1 MDFSHQQD
9 SLDAKR
15 QLKSGD
21 AAPIP
26 GPRQEQE
33 LLTAQPREGFPDYLP
48 GDFMGATM
56 NPEMADYYFFS
67 GQPSPPISYTGSFFI
82 KTEQCQDQESLFNL
96 MSGIL
101 GLSPFSAPEAHPRQ
115 TDAVYSVPEAIQ
127 NHLDLYSTCQPELN
141 ISVQP
146 SLAEQGYSTFSSP
159 NGLQQVQASPEVGS
173 SSQCLF
179 SEKSLDSKQDIKL
192 SALSPSLQKFKAP
205 CSHWDP
211 LSQPQ
216 SYLPSEYPPSETFH
230 PIETNQAM
238 FPQLGSKTENVL
250 SVSCQ
255 SELSS
260 LPEQSGSFGHGLD
273 FSCQPEAFPGHSQ
286 IHSDFVEVK
295 IPNLPAQ
302 LIQEFESSLPQP
314 EVMPSLMSPNKQK
327 LPNNH
332 SPPSATLTDFL
343 APASSSSVNV
353 LAPSRTSGV
362 LLTEPKKKSRRGKC
376 SSKCFCPK
384 PHEKA
389 FACPV
394 ENCIRS
400 FARSDELN
408 RHLRIHTGHKPFQC
422 RICLRNFSRS
432 DHLTTHIR
440 THTGEKPFSCDDCGR
455 RFARSDEK
463 KRHSKVHLKQ
473 KARAEEKLKGLSLF
487 SVGLS
492 YGTL

>member
-1 MDFSHQQD
+1 MS
-9 SLDAKR
+9 
-15 QLKSGD
+15 
-21 AAPIP
+21 
-26 GPRQEQE
+26 
-33 LLTAQPREGFPDYLP
+33 
-48 GDFMGATM
+48 
-56 NPEMADYYFFS
+56 PEVADYYFLA
-67 GQPSPPISYTGSFFI
+67 GQPSPPVSYTGSFFI

-101 GLSPFSAPEAHPRQ
+101 GLSPFSASEGHQRQ
-115 TDAVYSVPEAIQ
+115 LDAVYSIPEALQ

-146 SLAEQGYSTFSSP
+146 SLADQGYSTFSSP
-159 NGLQQVQASPEVGS
+159 DSIQQVPHVGG

-179 SEKSLDSKQDIKL
+179 NEKPLDSKQDIKL
-192 SALSPSLQKFKAP
+192 ASISPSLEKFKTA
-205 CSHWDP
+205 CSHWEP
-211 LSQPQ
+211 LSQSQ
-216 SYLPSEYPPSETFH
+216 NYLPAEYPSPDAFH
-230 PIETNQAM
+230 PLETSQAM
-238 FPQLGSKTENVL
+238 FPQLGSKPENIL
-250 SVSCQ
+250 AVSCQ
-255 SELSS
+255 AELNS
-260 LPEQSGSFGHGLD
+260 LSEQSRPFGHSLD
-273 FSCQPEAFPGHSQ
+273 FSCPPETFPTHGQ
-286 IHSDFVEVK
+286 IPSDFTESK
-295 IPNLPAQ
+295 IPNLPPQ

-314 EVMPSLMSPNKQK
+314 EVMPNLLTPNEQR
-327 LPNNH
+327 LHPNH
-332 SPPSATLTDFL
+332 SPSSVSVTDFL
-343 APASSSSVNV
+343 AHSRSSVNALV
-353 LAPSRTSGV
+353 PSAV
-362 LLTEPKKKSRRGKC
+362 LTEPKKKSRRGKC

-389 FACPV
+389 FACPM

-473 KARAEEKLKGLSLF
+473 KARAEEKLKGLGF
-487 SVGLS
+487 YTVGLS
-492 YGTL
+492 FGTL